1 MKRITRLPAAVSLA
15 VGGIIH
21 LQLWLSGYRV
31 IPYVGPFFIANVVV
45 SALLALALV
54 ARNDPRVTLVAI
66 VFSLASL
73 VALVM
78 SRTVGLFGFTEPA
91 WTDQAVRATT
101 AEFGAIVALAIVF
114 VVTHRPGPTVA
125 SGRIRDRGGR
135 RRSA

>member
-1 MKRITRLPAAVSLA
+1 MKRITRLPAAVSLV

-54 ARNDPRVTLVAI
+54 ARNDSRVTVVAI
-66 VFSLASL
+66 IFSLASL

-114 VVTHRPGPTVA
+114 VVTHRTAVALAPGP
-125 SGRIRDRGGR
+125 GRDRRDR
-135 RRSA
+135 RQGA

>member
-54 ARNDPRVTLVAI
+54 ARSDSGVTVVAI
-66 VFSLASL
+66 IFSLASL

-91 WTDQAVRATT
+91 WTEQAVRATT
-101 AEFGAIVALAIVF
+101 AELTAVVALAIIF
-114 VVTHRPGPTVA
+114 VVTHRPGPAV
-125 SGRIRDRGGR
+125 SGRTRDRRGR